1 MAINIYDVIEGAVLS
16 EKAQK
21 LNSDLNKLVLNI
33 HKQANKPMV
42 KEALQKLFN
51 VKVKQIRTF
60 IRKGKLRKV
69 KRNSVVG
76 KDQKRA
82 VITLADGYSLDM
94 FNGQESVNVQSK
106 KVASV
111 VEKV

>member
-82 VITLADGYSLDM
+82 VITLADGYSLNM

-111 VEKV
+111 EKV